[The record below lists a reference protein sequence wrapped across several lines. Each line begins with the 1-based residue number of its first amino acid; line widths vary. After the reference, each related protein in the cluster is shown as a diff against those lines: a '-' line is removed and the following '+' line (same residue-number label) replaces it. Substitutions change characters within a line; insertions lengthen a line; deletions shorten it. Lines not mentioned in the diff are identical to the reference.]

1 MRPHG
6 DPERGAAGLA
16 ASSADAWRQPAAYE
30 RRRSEEGRLR
40 RASGREEG
48 GEPPVEGVELLADVG
63 VSASGPR
70 DGGEPSRRTPVTAAP
85 AARQSSGTRSADPVR
100 RLLERH
106 RALCERAVD
115 PLEIAA
121 GLEALGLTDRTA
133 ARFRHRDVFSL
144 AEELFARAAHP
155 DAEPSAA
162 APGARVPRARAVAE
176 AAVPLLPALLCLL
189 TVAALLLTADARRL
203 PGPHPAG
210 AVIAVA
216 GAVAVLVALRIV
228 LRRVAPSKGALLA
241 CGWLLAYALYGDQAL
256 EEVLGGGPDLPPGPL
271 PAPDPSVPL
280 GLALAVAPAVWCARW
295 FARAARR
302 RLADSRNLGELTSR
316 VRPLVLLVV
325 AVFVGSLFVVEA
337 VTVLSLLPLPGYAH
351 PPGEWAQAAATA
363 LAVLF
368 FLGLLLAAR
377 GLHSAAAAG
386 LGAAAGLELLCL
398 GAVLAARVPSLA
410 PVGRPVEVAVAAV
423 GPPVVPLLACGGAA
437 LVLLVHAVRALA
449 RASAHRCGAAP

>member
-6 DPERGAAGLA
+6 EPERGAAGLA
-16 ASSADAWRQPAAYE
+16 ASSADARQQSAAYE

-40 RASGREEG
+40 RTSGWEEG
-48 GEPPVEGVELLADVG
+48 AEPPVEGVELLADVG

-70 DGGEPSRRTPVTAAP
+70 DGGEPRRRTPITAASP
-85 AARQSSGTRSADPVR
+85 ARQASDTRSADPVR

-155 DAEPSAA
+155 DEPPAA
-162 APGARVPRARAVAE
+162 APGTRVPRVRALAE
-176 AAVPLLPALLCLL
+176 AAVPLLPALFCLL

-210 AVIAVA
+210 AVIAGA
-216 GAVAVLVALRIV
+216 GAVAVLVALRIA

-241 CGWLLAYALYGDQAL
+241 CGWLLTYALFGDQAL

-271 PAPDPSVPL
+271 AAPDPSVPL

-302 RLADSRNLGELTSR
+302 RLADSRNLGELASR

-325 AVFVGSLFVVEA
+325 AVFAGSLFVVEA

-351 PPGEWAQAAATA
+351 PPGEWAQAAAAA
-363 LAVLF
+363 LAVLL
-368 FLGLLLAAR
+368 FLVLLLAVR
-377 GLHSAAAAG
+377 GLHSAAVAG
-386 LGAAAGLELLCL
+386 LGAAAAVELLCL

-437 LVLLVHAVRALA
+437 LVLLVHAARALA